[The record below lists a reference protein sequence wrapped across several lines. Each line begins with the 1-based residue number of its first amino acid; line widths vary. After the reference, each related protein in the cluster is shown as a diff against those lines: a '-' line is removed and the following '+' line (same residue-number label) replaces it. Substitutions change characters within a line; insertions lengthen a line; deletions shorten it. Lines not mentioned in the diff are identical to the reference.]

1 MARPL
6 YPAIQTFNT
15 QWITTVD
22 NQQIYV
28 EQSGNPKGIAVIYLH
43 GGPGAGCSEHYRRYF
58 DPEIYHI
65 ILYDQRG
72 CGRSKPSP
80 TIENNTTDF
89 LLDDLELIRKKL
101 GITQWLVCGG
111 SWGSTLALL
120 YAIKYPNRVLGLI
133 LRGIFLA
140 TEAEY
145 QWLYSPDGAARFF
158 PEYYQEFIEPIRDY
172 RYTDPVNAYNIQL
185 NTHHELAAIAACKSW
200 YLWEARLSS
209 LDHPAHEAKL
219 DDMHQALCM
228 AKISSHYFANHCFIP
243 ENYILQHKDRLSDI
257 TAIVIHGRYDMVCQL
272 TMAYQLVNGWD
283 KAELAILPHAG
294 HSGFEQQTIEA
305 FCKATDNMARFI
317 LSTK

>member
-89 LLDDLELIRKKL
+89 LLDDLELIREKL

-158 PEYYQEFIEPIRDY
+158 PEYYQEFIDPIRDY

-272 TMAYQLVNGWD
+272 SMAYQLVNRWD

>member
-158 PEYYQEFIEPIRDY
+158 PEYYQEFIDPIRDY
-172 RYTDPVNAYNIQL
+172 RYTDPVSAYNIQL